1 MLLYFLF
8 LYQSESGIL
17 LYDKDFQVKDEKH
30 MDLFG
35 SFYSALKTFI
45 SGVMSDKKT
54 ELETVGLGE
63 INAYIF
69 QIPELSIDLILI
81 ADKED
86 SKIISKLNPKITE
99 LILQYKDLFEKNQI
113 NRDLFE
119 NFNKDINEIILSY
132 KGILDPNLII
142 EKRGDILKSIWD
154 QKGEISTKIKNEME
168 KLRIKRDDLIK
179 KFENEYILVKKLER
193 CQEIINIC
201 EEILDENTLVEY
213 QKSAKIIINEIE
225 DRKAK
230 LQYYLNQA
238 KEALNLV
245 LAGGSIIHEQYNA
258 VYSYLYSFSSK
269 LKNLVAP
276 EIYHKYY
283 ELAKKFI
290 NVDKFSHEELSMMI
304 NEVLEMDNNIDNY
317 IFS

>member
-1 MLLYFLF
+1 
-8 LYQSESGIL
+8 
-17 LYDKDFQVKDEKH
+17 

-45 SGVMSDKKT
+45 SEVISDKKA
-54 ELETVGLGE
+54 ELKTVGLGE
-63 INAYIF
+63 INAYIS

-86 SKIISKLNPKITE
+86 SKIISKLNQKIAD
-99 LILQYKDLFEKNQI
+99 LILQYKDLFEKNQV

-119 NFNKDINEIILSY
+119 NFNKDINEIILSQ

-154 QKGEISTKIKNEME
+154 QKGVISTKIKNEID
-168 KLRIKRDDLIK
+168 KLRIERDGLIK
-179 KFENEYILVKKLER
+179 NFEDENILVKKLEKCR
-193 CQEIINIC
+193 GIINIC
-201 EEILDENTLVEY
+201 EEILDTNTLVEY
-213 QKSAKIIINEIE
+213 QKSAKILINEIE

-238 KEALNLV
+238 KEALNLI
-245 LAGGSIIHEQYNA
+245 LARGSIINGRYKE

-269 LKNLVAP
+269 LKNLVDP

-290 NVDKFSHEELSMMI
+290 DADKFSHEELSMMI
-304 NEVLEMDNNIDNY
+304 NEVLEMDSNIDNY